1 MRSALFP
8 NFKMSADEDTELRDL
23 VAQTL
28 ETNGTLGKIRAQLRA
43 SVFLAL
49 EEQESVQNKTPF
61 LNKDLKQFLS
71 TKEGR
76 QIASLVREFLEF
88 FDLEFTLAVF
98 DPETG
103 LGQDYDK
110 RATLARELKLPDTG
124 SSPKAPLLSEVVR
137 PTPQGSKPPLTHS
150 RSITEEAED
159 TVRIPKELTA
169 TQIEAA
175 QKKFEYY
182 DKDGSGSIDKDE
194 LRDLFIDIF
203 PHFHK
208 NMLDRYVNDEFKAVD
223 SDFSSRIYSLTPRG
237 IDFEEFLGMYK
248 RLFLLCRTVVS
259 DDVGDIVPTSP
270 KKMRDVPSSPP
281 SSKSSSYAEN
291 NFFNSLEA
299 KNHKNL
305 EHNKQPS
312 SEASNGPKHNSLIDL
327 GSDQE
332 GDSFFDE
339 PVPAAGSYTL
349 SNRNVSPSSHNRRSS
364 SPGRTSQIPVYIA
377 GARSEEKDKK
387 PTSNGGTAQKHG
399 TGNMSSLQGLPS
411 LTSDKAPPAQ
421 SHGNSSLN
429 ASSDPN
435 LRSLDKR
442 MVDLGFGDSQED
454 FEYEDDFQDSI
465 HSASAKSPRVK
476 SEAKSVNENG
486 GGSIAEEIEEEDL
499 DDFSIEGEDFLKSDK
514 SEFDDMTTDRSISQ
528 ADGGFD
534 YAEEVHLP

>member
-1 MRSALFP
+1 
-8 NFKMSADEDTELRDL
+8 MSADEDTELRDL

-137 PTPQGSKPPLTHS
+137 PTAQGSKPPLTHS
-150 RSITEEAED
+150 RSITEDAED
-159 TVRIPKELTA
+159 IVRIPKELTA
-169 TQIEAA
+169 AQIETA

-194 LRDLFIDIF
+194 LRELFIDIF

-223 SDFSSRIYSLTPRG
+223 RDFNSRIYSLTPRG
-237 IDFEEFLGMYK
+237 IDFEEFLVMYK
-248 RLFLLCRTVVS
+248 RLFLLCRTVVAG
-259 DDVGDIVPTSP
+259 DVEDILPTTS
-270 KKMRDVPSSPP
+270 KKLRDVPASPP
-281 SSKSSSYAEN
+281 SSKSTSYSEN

-299 KNHKNL
+299 KNHKNQ

-327 GSDQE
+327 SSDQE

-339 PVPAAGSYTL
+339 PVPAAGGYTL

-377 GARSEEKDKK
+377 GARSEEKEKK
-387 PTSNGGTAQKHG
+387 TTPNGGTTQKHS

-411 LTSDKAPPAQ
+411 LTPDKEPPAK

-429 ASSDPN
+429 ASSDQN

-442 MVDLGFGDSQED
+442 MVDMGFGDSQDD
-454 FEYEDDFQDSI
+454 FEYEDDFQDSV
-465 HSASAKSPRVK
+465 HSTSAKSPRVK
-476 SEAKSVNENG
+476 SDPKSVNENG

>member
-349 SNRNVSPSSHNRRSS
+349 SN
-364 SPGRTSQIPVYIA
+364 
-377 GARSEEKDKK
+377 SEEKDKK

>member
-1 MRSALFP
+1 
-8 NFKMSADEDTELRDL
+8 MSADEDTELRDL

-137 PTPQGSKPPLTHS
+137 PTAQGSKPPLTHS
-150 RSITEEAED
+150 RSITEDAED
-159 TVRIPKELTA
+159 IVRIPKELTA
-169 TQIEAA
+169 AQIETA

-194 LRDLFIDIF
+194 LRELFIDIF

-223 SDFSSRIYSLTPRG
+223 RDFNSRIYSLTPRG
-237 IDFEEFLGMYK
+237 IDFEEFLVMYK
-248 RLFLLCRTVVS
+248 RLFLLCRTVVAG
-259 DDVGDIVPTSP
+259 DVEDILPTTS
-270 KKMRDVPSSPP
+270 KKLRDVPASPP
-281 SSKSSSYAEN
+281 SSKSTSYSEN

-299 KNHKNL
+299 KNHKNQ

-327 GSDQE
+327 SSDQE

-339 PVPAAGSYTL
+339 PVPAAGGYTL
-349 SNRNVSPSSHNRRSS
+349 SN
-364 SPGRTSQIPVYIA
+364 
-377 GARSEEKDKK
+377 SEEKEKK
-387 PTSNGGTAQKHG
+387 TTPNGGTTQKHS

-411 LTSDKAPPAQ
+411 LTPDKEPPAK

-429 ASSDPN
+429 ASSDQN

-442 MVDLGFGDSQED
+442 MVDMGFGDSQDD
-454 FEYEDDFQDSI
+454 FEYEDDFQDSV
-465 HSASAKSPRVK
+465 HSTSAKSPRVK
-476 SEAKSVNENG
+476 SDPKSVNENG